1 MPVVTVEGPPL
12 PDLDRRRELVK
23 AVTDALVGAYALPE
37 SAMVVILHEN
47 ESECVASGG
56 RLICDR

>member
-12 PDLDRRRELVK
+12 PDLDKRRDLVK
-23 AVTDALVGAYALPE
+23 AVTEALVGAYDLPE

-47 ESECVASGG
+47 EAECVGSGG